1 MLSCFS
7 LVFVTDFIKPIFFSE
22 YYAYLLLS
30 FFCVVAHTVRY
41 KLVKIVIT
49 MYYLYFDTW
58 RIETH
63 IIYLGHSIDKDST
76 HLSLHLRAIN
86 FSSDIYNL
94 WLNPIYQTSATNI
107 EQNRIWIVYVVAST
121 MEFIYRFPILF
132 VLCSYVDSIRQFG
145 YTIEKKSRLFRLK
158 KWKIEIRKLNDIL
171 LLKLNV
177 IPREWTK
184 KNQQKIPI

>member
-7 LVFVTDFIKPIFFSE
+7 LVFVTDFIKPIRFSE

-58 RIETH
+58 
-63 IIYLGHSIDKDST
+63 YLDKVLWM
-76 HLSLHLRAIN
+76 HLFLHLWAIN
-86 FSSDIYNL
+86 VCSDIYNL

-107 EQNRIWIVYVVAST
+107 EQNRIWIVFVVAST

-184 KNQQKIPI
+184 RNQQKIPI